1 MSILHTVNKSAYER
15 NALDS
20 FLGHTKP
27 GDSVLLIEDG
37 VISARAGSVAG
48 DKLAAALG
56 ETGVSIY
63 ALGADMAARG
73 IPEDKL
79 VDGVKVVDYA
89 GFVDLAAENDA
100 VEAWL

>member
-1 MSILHTVNKSAYER
+1 MSILHTVNKSAFER

-20 FLGHTKP
+20 CLGHVKA

-37 VISARAGSVAG
+37 VISARAGSTTAE
-48 DKLAAALG
+48 KLTAAMA
-56 ETGVSIY
+56 EVSVY

-73 IPEDKL
+73 MTEDNL
-79 VDGVKVVDYA
+79 VDGVKVIDYA
-89 GFVDLAAENDA
+89 GFVDLATENDA